1 MDTEPRS
8 LAEQQQ
14 ALIAQARE
22 AGHDA
27 EPNLPGETAADVL
40 LRTVENGDVSAIITR
55 RDIDT

>member
-14 ALIAQARE
+14 ALVAQLRE
-22 AGHDA
+22 AGYDA
-27 EPNLPGETAADVL
+27 EPTPPGETAADAI
-40 LRTVENGDVSAIITR
+40 LRAVENGDVAAIITR